1 MLLDFASSDKRRA
14 ALCTLWRLLRH
25 TAQPRKGHP
34 DHAAS
39 EALKRRILLTL
50 LTELLHP
57 TMTDSR
63 GARLELLR
71 ALGVVGATDPAVLQA
86 KPEGGAPAG
95 GGASS
100 VRSSDRDGAP
110 TPPIPAAATPLP
122 PWSDEAFLLAAA
134 GGATA
139 ADSTVVSLGG
149 AGAASPLYYPAVSL
163 AALTRVLR
171 EPSLVAQHAAAVP
184 PIVAVLSAQGAKA
197 VPLLPAVLP
206 LLLQVGGEGGLMVA

>member
-1 MLLDFASSDKRRA
+1 MPSSPAPAASGHPPTRVSTPPRPPTPPTPPLRQVLLDFASLDKRRA

-100 VRSSDRDGAP
+100 V
-110 TPPIPAAATPLP
+110 
-122 PWSDEAFLLAAA
+122 
-134 GGATA
+134 
-139 ADSTVVSLGG
+139 
-149 AGAASPLYYPAVSL
+149 
-163 AALTRVLR
+163 
-171 EPSLVAQHAAAVP
+171 
-184 PIVAVLSAQGAKA
+184 
-197 VPLLPAVLP
+197 
-206 LLLQVGGEGGLMVA
+206 